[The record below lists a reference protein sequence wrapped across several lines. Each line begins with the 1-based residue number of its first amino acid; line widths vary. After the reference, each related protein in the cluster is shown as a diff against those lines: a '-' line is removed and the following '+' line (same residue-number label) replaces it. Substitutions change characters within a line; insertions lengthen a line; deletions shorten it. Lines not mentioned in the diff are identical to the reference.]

1 MLFEPAKRPAYRRS
15 RKLEMGGRSAERSSL
30 RSGNEYADV
39 IEIGRFA
46 HAECCGAAMIIRWR
60 RDLEQEGSLIS
71 AVYCNRF
78 QSHRQNQH
86 QRTPLGRIRLM
97 TVPELSP
104 NKK

>member
-30 RSGNEYADV
+30 RSATNMLMSSRLVVLRMRNA
-39 IEIGRFA
+39 
-46 HAECCGAAMIIRWR
+46 CGAAMIIRWR

-86 QRTPLGRIRLM
+86 HEHPWA
-97 TVPELSP
+97 E
-104 NKK
+104 